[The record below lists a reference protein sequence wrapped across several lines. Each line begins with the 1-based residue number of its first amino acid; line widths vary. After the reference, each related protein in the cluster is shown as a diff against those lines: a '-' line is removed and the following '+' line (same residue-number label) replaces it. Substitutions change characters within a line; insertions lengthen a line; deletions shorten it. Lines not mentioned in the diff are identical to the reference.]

1 LAAELGIPEGL
12 IAYEVIEKA
21 YEDITLNPLPALM
34 PYVGSA
40 VEGMRSA
47 GYRVGV
53 ICNTG
58 MAGGAVLREV
68 LRQHGLLEA
77 FDVLVFSNEFGVP
90 KPQPSIFE
98 HTLREL
104 GGVAAAEALHV
115 GDMEHLD
122 VVGAR
127 RAGMHSALYAPFG
140 HAETAAEIVV
150 SDWREFAG
158 QIAALVG

>member
-1 LAAELGIPEGL
+1 
-12 IAYEVIEKA
+12 
-21 YEDITLNPLPALM
+21 
-34 PYVGSA
+34 
-40 VEGMRSA
+40 
-47 GYRVGV
+47 
-53 ICNTG
+53 
-58 MAGGAVLREV
+58 V
-68 LRQHGLLEA
+68 LRQHSLLDV

-127 RAGMHSALYAPFG
+127 RAGMHSALYAPYG
-140 HAETAAEIVV
+140 HGETAAEMVV
-150 SDWREFAG
+150 GDWREFAA
-158 QIAALVG
+158 QIADLVG